1 MQCCRLPDTVWLT
14 TVRPLH
20 GSNFRATSFRPLLTP
35 SCRSRPTALRLQKS
49 RLSPIRLHPGSK
61 RGYSLLPVVERSAH
75 RDLRLLGLKLH
86 QGHLHFAVEFLQLCE
101 LLLQFPEVDKVF
113 PELVVRDEAGKIEG
127 VRYDELAPMLLNE
140 VQQQQQKLA
149 TQAEQL
155 DGLSVFSGLLAS

>member
-1 MQCCRLPDTVWLT
+1 M
-14 TVRPLH
+14 
-20 GSNFRATSFRPLLTP
+20 
-35 SCRSRPTALRLQKS
+35 
-49 RLSPIRLHPGSK
+49 
-61 RGYSLLPVVERSAH
+61 
-75 RDLRLLGLKLH
+75 RLLGLKLH

-127 VRYDELAPMLLNE
+127 VRYDERAMLLNE